1 MLASTSRSTCPRS
14 IMMDAL
20 NLILAVVV
28 ALVGFDLLAGRFGV
42 DSRDRIGDDRRRP
55 VAS

>member
-1 MLASTSRSTCPRS
+1 
-14 IMMDAL
+14 MMDAL

-42 DSRDRIGDDRRRP
+42 DSRDRIGDDHRRP